1 MSEYLK
7 SDCVKPLGCP
17 GVRAVARRETA
28 YTRERADC
36 DNDADGTSFVDVAFI
51 LLLPVIARLVGS
63 RAYRGARGG
72 VSGGGPR

>member
-36 DNDADGTSFVDVAFI
+36 DNDADKTSSDLF
-51 LLLPVIARLVGS
+51 R
-63 RAYRGARGG
+63 
-72 VSGGGPR
+72 